1 MYSPKEL
8 IYVTGAVLI
17 SLCTYGESPINTT
30 HAEFPRNLFP
40 LIKAS
45 YGYTVTKKYPY
56 MNASDIIIGKITCYG
71 KNKIYKLLRSACPR
85 TSKYDKKRSLEF

>member
-1 MYSPKEL
+1 M
-8 IYVTGAVLI
+8 IYVTGVVLI
-17 SLCTYGESPINTT
+17 SLCAYGESPINTT
-30 HAEFPRNLFP
+30 HAEFPRNLCP

-56 MNASDIIIGKITCYG
+56 MNAIDIIIGKITCNG

-85 TSKYDKKRSLEF
+85 TSKYDKEA